1 MERTP
6 LEGFCFINDSQLIT
20 AFGNLITAI
29 FLGVLDFSPNILG
42 LFEPWSKS
50 QEDLLN

>member
-1 MERTP
+1 MERAP
-6 LEGFCFINDSQLIT
+6 LEGFCLINNSQLIT

-29 FLGVLDFSPNILG
+29 FLGVLDFSLNIWG

-50 QEDLLN
+50 